1 MAAIYAH
8 PLEHVLSNMLPI
20 LLGPI
25 IMRSH
30 LFVYWIW
37 QAVCITGTMINHSC
51 YCLPGM
57 GQPTKHDFHHY
68 VQEENYGVLGLADR
82 LHQTD
87 REYQRMLEILE
98 SKYKQQS

>member
-1 MAAIYAH
+1 
-8 PLEHVLSNMLPI
+8 
-20 LLGPI
+20 
-25 IMRSH
+25 
-30 LFVYWIW
+30 
-37 QAVCITGTMINHSC
+37 
-51 YCLPGM
+51 M